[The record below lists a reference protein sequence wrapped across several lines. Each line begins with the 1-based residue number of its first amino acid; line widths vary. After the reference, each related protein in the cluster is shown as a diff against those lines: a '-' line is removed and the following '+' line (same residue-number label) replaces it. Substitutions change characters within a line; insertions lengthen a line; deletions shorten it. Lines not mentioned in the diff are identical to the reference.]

1 MNYVLSE
8 WLNLIVRWFHVFAG
22 ILWIGQTFLFTWMD
36 RALDHEESLWLV
48 HSGGFYIV
56 GRQRIPKDLPQ
67 TLHWFR
73 WEAALTWL
81 SGAALLIIVYYLGG
95 LMDTRALGGVSISI
109 GVSLILLAL
118 AWVIYDSLWISP
130 LARNESVGGIVSFV
144 LFVAAAFALTHLMSG
159 RAAYIHVGAMLG
171 TFMSAN
177 VWLRILPFQRQMVAA
192 FKKGIP
198 PDVSLGAR
206 AKQRTK
212 HNNYMVLTVV
222 FIMISNHFPVATYG
236 NQYNWIVLTALAIV
250 GGVAAKLLRSR

>member
-1 MNYVLSE
+1 MNYELSE

-36 RALDHEESLWLV
+36 RMLDREESLWLV

-56 GRQRIPKDLPQ
+56 DRQRVPKDLPQ

-81 SGAALLIIVYYLGG
+81 SGATLLIIVYYLGG
-95 LMDTRALGGVSISI
+95 LMDTQVLGGALISI
-109 GVSLILLAL
+109 VVGLILLTL
-118 AWVIYDSLWISP
+118 GWVIYDSLWISP
-130 LARNESVGGIVSFV
+130 LARNEIAGGIVSFV
-144 LFVAAAFALTHLMSG
+144 LFVAVAFALTHLMSG
-159 RAAYIHVGAMLG
+159 RAAYIHVGALLG

-192 FKKGIP
+192 FKKGIS
-198 PDVSLGAR
+198 PDMSLGDR

-222 FIMISNHFPVATYG
+222 LIMISNHFPVATYG
-236 NQYNWIVLTALAIV
+236 NQYNWIVLTALAVV
-250 GGVAAKLLRSR
+250 GGIAANLLRNR

>member
-1 MNYVLSE
+1 MNYLISE
-8 WLNLIVRWFHVFAG
+8 WLNLIVRWIHVFAG

-36 RALDHEESLWLV
+36 RTLDREDSLWLV

-56 GRQRIPKDLPQ
+56 ERQRIPKHLPQ
-67 TLHWFR
+67 SLHWFR

-81 SGAALLIIVYYLGG
+81 SGATLLIIVYYLGG
-95 LMDTRALGGVSISI
+95 LMDTQALGGVLISI
-109 GVSLILLAL
+109 VVGLLLLAL
-118 AWVIYDSLWISP
+118 GWVVYDSLWISP
-130 LARNESVGGIVSFV
+130 LARNERAGGIVSFV
-144 LFVAAAFALTHLMSG
+144 LFVAVAFALTHLMTG

-192 FKKGIP
+192 LKKGIP
-198 PDVSLGAR
+198 PDMSLGTR

-222 FIMISNHFPVATYG
+222 LIMISNHFPVATYG
-236 NQYNWIVLTALAIV
+236 DQYNWIVLTGLAVV

>member
-1 MNYVLSE
+1 MDYNFSE

-36 RALDHEESLWLV
+36 RALNREESLWMV

-56 GRQRIPKDLPQ
+56 QRQKVPEALPR

-95 LMDTRALGGVSISI
+95 LMETETLGGVWISVFV
-109 GVSLILLAL
+109 GFMLLAV
-118 AWVIYDSLWISP
+118 AWFIYEALWQSP
-130 LARNESVGGIVSFV
+130 LGRNEFVGATVSFA
-144 LFVAAAFALTHLMSG
+144 LFVAVTFVLTQMMSG

-171 TFMSAN
+171 TFMTAN

-192 FKKGIP
+192 IERGIP
-198 PDVSLGAR
+198 PDMSLGAR

-212 HNNYMVLTVV
+212 HNNYMVVPVV
-222 FIMISNHFPVATYG
+222 LIMISKHYPVATYG
-236 NQYNWIVLTALAIV
+236 NQYNWVVLTVLTIV
-250 GGVAAKLLRSR
+250 GGFAAIALRHR

>member
-1 MNYVLSE
+1 MNYELSE

-36 RALDHEESLWLV
+36 RTLDREKSLWLV

-56 GRQRIPKDLPQ
+56 ERQRVPKDLPQ

-81 SGAALLIIVYYLGG
+81 SGATLLIIVYYLGG
-95 LMDTRALGGVSISI
+95 LMDTQVLGGALISI
-109 GVSLILLAL
+109 VVSLILLTL
-118 AWVIYDSLWISP
+118 GWVIYDSLWISP
-130 LARNESVGGIVSFV
+130 LARNEIAGGIVSFV
-144 LFVAAAFALTHLMSG
+144 LFVAVAFALTHLMSG
-159 RAAYIHVGAMLG
+159 RAAYIHVGALLG

-192 FKKGIP
+192 FKKGIS
-198 PDVSLGAR
+198 PDMSLGDR

-222 FIMISNHFPVATYG
+222 LIMISNHFPVATYG
-236 NQYNWIVLTALAIV
+236 NQYNWIVLTALAVV
-250 GGVAAKLLRSR
+250 GGIAANLLRNR